1 MKRNQAIFLLVL
13 TTIIWGMG
21 VVAQIAGMDYIHP
34 FALNV
39 HRSLAAGLFL
49 LVVLLFFPKL
59 RDVGTDLKAT
69 IQGGICCGICLSV
82 AMALQQYGLQFT
94 TAGKA
99 GFITALYIV
108 LVPIGGILLHHAIS
122 KKTWLAVAIAAVGL
136 YFISIQKGAGFSMG
150 RGEFLIFLCAIA
162 FTVHI
167 LVIDHFADRVDGVA
181 MSCIQFFT
189 AAVISF
195 FFVLPTGASL
205 FGDCAKALPA
215 ILYLG
220 ILSSGVGFTLQ
231 IMGQRHTDPTTASL
245 ILSLE
250 SVFSLLGGL
259 LILKES
265 MTLREGLGSLL
276 LFVAILIAQ
285 LPVENFLKSAKEK
298 SAKN

>member
-21 VVAQIAGMDYIHP
+21 VVVQVTGMNHIHP
-34 FALNV
+34 FVLNM

-49 LVVLLFFPKL
+49 LVILLFVPKL
-59 RDVGTDLKAT
+59 RGVGKDLGAT
-69 IQGGICCGICLSV
+69 IKGGICCGICLSV
-82 AMALQQYGLQFT
+82 AMALQQYGLQYT
-94 TAGKA
+94 TAGKT

-108 LVPIGGILLHHAIS
+108 LVPMGGILLRHAIS

-150 RGEFLIFLCAIA
+150 LGDFLIFLCAIVFA
-162 FTVHI
+162 VHI
-167 LVIDHFADRVDGVA
+167 LVIDYFAEDVDGVA

-189 AAVISF
+189 AAILSF
-195 FFVLPTGASL
+195 FFVLPTGASF
-205 FGDCAKALPA
+205 FGEYAKALPA

-231 IMGQRHTDPTTASL
+231 ILGQRHTDPTTASL

-250 SVFSLLGGL
+250 SVFSLLGGFL
-259 LILKES
+259 FLNES
-265 MTLREGLGSLL
+265 LTGREALGCAL
-276 LFVAILIAQ
+276 LFAAILIAQ
-285 LPVENFLKSAKEK
+285 LPVEKLLKMPAKK
-298 SAKN
+298 

>member
-69 IQGGICCGICLSV
+69 IKGGICCGICLSV

-108 LVPIGGILLHHAIS
+108 LVPIGGVLLNHAIS
-122 KKTWLAVAIAAVGL
+122 KKTWLAVAIAALGL

-167 LVIDHFADRVDGVA
+167 LVIDRFADRVDGVA

-189 AAVISF
+189 AAVLSL
-195 FFVLPTGASL
+195 FFVLPTRASL
-205 FGDCAKALPA
+205 FGEYTKALPA

-250 SVFSLLGGL
+250 SVFSLLGGM

-265 MTLREGLGSLL
+265 MTLREGLGCVL

-285 LPVENFLKSAKEK
+285 LPVEKLLKLPAKK
-298 SAKN
+298 

>member
-1 MKRNQAIFLLVL
+1 MKRSQAIMLLLL

-49 LVVLLFFPKL
+49 LIVLLFIPKL
-59 RDVGTDLKAT
+59 RDVGTDLEAT
-69 IQGGICCGICLSV
+69 IKGGILCGICLSV
-82 AMALQQYGLQFT
+82 AMALQQYGLQYT
-94 TAGKA
+94 TAGKG

-108 LVPIGGILLHHAIS
+108 LVPIGGILLHHPIS
-122 KKTWLAVAIAAVGL
+122 KKTWFAVLVAAVGL
-136 YFISIQKGAGFSMG
+136 YFISMKKGAGFSMG
-150 RGEFLIFLCAIA
+150 RGDFLVLLSAVA
-162 FTVHI
+162 FSVHI
-167 LVIDHFADRVDGVA
+167 LVIDRYAPLVDGVA

-189 AAVISF
+189 AAILSLIL
-195 FFVLPTGASL
+195 VLSTGASL
-205 FGDCAKALPA
+205 FGEYTKALPA

-231 IMGQRHTDPTTASL
+231 IMGQRYTEPTTASL

-250 SVFSLLGGL
+250 AVFSLLGGIIL
-259 LILKES
+259 LSES
-265 MTLREGLGSLL
+265 MTAREAFGCIL

-285 LPVENFLKSAKEK
+285 LPMPKLRKSSEK
-298 SAKN
+298 N

>member
-1 MKRNQAIFLLVL
+1 
-13 TTIIWGMG
+13 
-21 VVAQIAGMDYIHP
+21 
-34 FALNV
+34 
-39 HRSLAAGLFL
+39 
-49 LVVLLFFPKL
+49 
-59 RDVGTDLKAT
+59 
-69 IQGGICCGICLSV
+69 
-82 AMALQQYGLQFT
+82 
-94 TAGKA
+94 
-99 GFITALYIV
+99 
-108 LVPIGGILLHHAIS
+108 
-122 KKTWLAVAIAAVGL
+122 
-136 YFISIQKGAGFSMG
+136 MG

-167 LVIDHFADRVDGVA
+167 LVIDRFADRVDGVA

-189 AAVISF
+189 AAVLSL

-205 FGDCAKALPA
+205 FGEYTKALPA

-250 SVFSLLGGL
+250 SVFSLLGGM

-265 MTLREGLGSLL
+265 MTLREGLGCVL

-285 LPVENFLKSAKEK
+285 LPVEKLLKLPAKK
-298 SAKN
+298 